1 MTGPEGSTGCGHR
14 VLPHTADVIVQAWAP
29 TPWACVAEAVL
40 ALTESFATAAPGAV
54 RHCHRFDL
62 EPGEAAA
69 VLVAALEEA
78 LFLLDA
84 RGEVPVAAR
93 LADEDGVVR
102 GVFEVV
108 GAQDVQV
115 VGSVPKGVSWSGLAF
130 ERRGHGWCCTATI
143 DV

>member
-1 MTGPEGSTGCGHR
+1 MTGPEGSTGSGHR
-14 VLPHTADVIVQAWAP
+14 VLPHTADVIVEAWAP
-29 TPWACVAEAVL
+29 SPLGCAAEAVL
-40 ALTESFATAAPGAV
+40 ALTESFATVAPGAA
-54 RHCHRFDL
+54 RHEHRFDL
-62 EPGEAAA
+62 EPGEASG

-108 GAQDVQV
+108 GAQEVQV
-115 VGSVPKGVSWSGLAF
+115 VGSVPKGVSWSGLAV
-130 ERRGHGWCCTATI
+130 ERRGDGWCCTATI